1 MVAVQEILQRAEGI
15 RMWEKVIACVVKT
28 MKWVVSRQV
37 ILFLGFLLVVVMLF
51 VASLLAEDYMQEKQ
65 QAVTAGTTIVP
76 ESINSETDQA
86 AGRAIEKYEA
96 VLDAQW
102 TDRDCTLSSC
112 PHSSRAI
119 PGVPTGRGLFTTH
132 ERNNIE
138 ERGNLLAYPSSS
150 RVQVRSDIELYSVKA
165 KNNDEVEAIV
175 YVTIIKTSEDN
186 EKNSNSSDIHI
197 MTLAPSSL
205 NDGEYVVMEDIIDGS
220 NMQVPHIQPLYTN
233 G

>member
-1 MVAVQEILQRAEGI
+1 MV
-15 RMWEKVIACVVKT
+15 M
-28 MKWVVSRQV
+28 
-37 ILFLGFLLVVVMLF
+37 MLF
-51 VASLLAEDYMQEKQ
+51 VASLLAEDHMQEKQ

-76 ESINSETDQA
+76 ESISPETDQA
-86 AGRAIEKYEA
+86 VGRAIEKYEA

-119 PGVPTGRGLFTTH
+119 PGVPTGRGLFTTQ

-165 KNNDEVEAIV
+165 KNNDELEAIV

>member
-1 MVAVQEILQRAEGI
+1 MPNGLI
-15 RMWEKVIACVVKT
+15 VIAHYHPAHIPVEQFPV
-28 MKWVVSRQV
+28 
-37 ILFLGFLLVVVMLF
+37 F
-51 VASLLAEDYMQEKQ
+51 Q
-65 QAVTAGTTIVP
+65 QAGDYLP
-76 ESINSETDQA
+76 
-86 AGRAIEKYEA
+86 
-96 VLDAQW
+96 
-102 TDRDCTLSSC
+102 
-112 PHSSRAI
+112 
-119 PGVPTGRGLFTTH
+119 
-132 ERNNIE
+132 RNNIE

>member
-1 MVAVQEILQRAEGI
+1 MVAVQESLQGVEGI
-15 RMWEKVIACVVKT
+15 RMWEIVIACMVKT

-51 VASLLAEDYMQEKQ
+51 VASLLAEDHMQEKQ
-65 QAVTAGTTIVP
+65 QAVVAGTTIAP
-76 ESINSETDQA
+76 ESISPETDQA
-86 AGRAIEKYEA
+86 VGRAIEKYEA

-165 KNNDEVEAIV
+165 KNNDELEAIV

-205 NDGEYVVMEDIIDGS
+205 NNGEYVVMEDIIDGS

>member
-1 MVAVQEILQRAEGI
+1 MVAVQESLQGAESI
-15 RMWEKVIACVVKT
+15 RMWEIVIACVVKT

-65 QAVTAGTTIVP
+65 QAVTVGTTIVP

-86 AGRAIEKYEA
+86 VGRAIEQYEA
-96 VLDAQW
+96 VLDA
-102 TDRDCTLSSC
+102 DRDCTLSSC

-119 PGVPTGRGLFTTH
+119 PGVPTGRGLFTKH

-165 KNNDEVEAIV
+165 KNNDELEAIV

>member
-1 MVAVQEILQRAEGI
+1 
-15 RMWEKVIACVVKT
+15 MWEIVIACMVKT

-51 VASLLAEDYMQEKQ
+51 VASLLAEDHMQEKQ
-65 QAVTAGTTIVP
+65 QAVVAGTTIVP
-76 ESINSETDQA
+76 ESISPETDQA
-86 AGRAIEKYEA
+86 VGRAIEQYEA

-150 RVQVRSDIELYSVKA
+150 RIQVRSDIELYSVKV
-165 KNNDEVEAIV
+165 KNNDVLEAIV

-186 EKNSNSSDIHI
+186 GKNSNSSD
-197 MTLAPSSL
+197 
-205 NDGEYVVMEDIIDGS
+205 
-220 NMQVPHIQPLYTN
+220 MQVPHIQPLYTN